1 MELEPGIDYW
11 VAIKKYRV
19 RIHRKRITYKVGVFE
34 KLEDAIEA
42 KRAFLEQYE
51 ITEHESAA
59 VPQYS
64 KEWFKREHAKQME
77 KFKLIYSTPTKGK
90 PMFITLPD
98 NYQDGHESST
108 DYLRLKQ
115 SLQNDGY
122 E

>member
-19 RIHRKRITYKVGVFE
+19 RVHRKRITYKVGVFE

-64 KEWFKREHAKQME
+64 KEWFKREHLKQME
-77 KFKLIYSTPTKGK
+77 KFKELYSTPTKGQ
-90 PMFITLPD
+90 PTYISIPYEYT
-98 NYQDGHESST
+98 DGHVPST
-108 DYLRLKQ
+108 EYLRLRQ
-115 SLQNDGY
+115 SVENDGY